1 MFEFGRELKKALGAS
16 DALGEP
22 DLSLNELLDVQ
33 ALAVRGRAN
42 DIDAGRVSTKHPFP
56 LWLKSAALWRE
67 HARRTGDVL
76 ALRRAAA
83 AAVSAGRCATNQAEQ
98 ARAALEQALTS
109 LLGAD
114 LYGDEAL
121 SDATRNSL
129 KVAVATE
136 ADEIGMVKI
145 EHAHARL
152 VSRDALAAG
161 DYAKA
166 LEAAAL
172 FDCVV
177 HGLDTLAVERCCD
190 ATRYEASLARIER
203 ADLLAGFGARLSDVK
218 LLRRVQVNLTGLLG
232 QIDGG
237 YEPLLWVRAAE
248 VLGAVEVALGEIQGR
263 PEEMAKGAA
272 TLTTALDRFTRD
284 HSPLD
289 WARLHHALAV
299 ALQSLGDATDNRTI
313 YLEAETAFD
322 AALAVVDGTSL
333 LLRVMTASNR
343 AACLARRA
351 ERTGDL
357 QALSVAETAFKGEAA
372 KADPLNDPVGW
383 AVLQINL
390 ARIYEARADLLGGF
404 PNRDAAVYALEEA
417 RDVFCEHGLKSL
429 AESASAGLERVRA
442 AQV

>member
-1 MFEFGRELKKALGAS
+1 MFEFGRELKKVLGAN

-22 DLSLNELLDVQ
+22 DPALFELFDVQ
-33 ALAVRGRAN
+33 ALAAQGRVN

-67 HARRTGDVL
+67 HARRTGDAL

-83 AAVSAGRCATNQAEQ
+83 AAVSAGRCAAGQPEQ

-109 LLGAD
+109 LLAAD
-114 LYGDEAL
+114 LFGDEAL
-121 SDATRNSL
+121 GNATRNSL
-129 KVAVATE
+129 KVAAATQ
-136 ADEIGMVKI
+136 ADELGTAKI

-152 VSRDALAAG
+152 VSRDALASG
-161 DYAKA
+161 DYGKA

-177 HGLDTLAVERCCD
+177 HKLDGLAVANRCTV
-190 ATRYEASLARIER
+190 TRYEANLARIER
-203 ADLLAGFGARLSDVK
+203 ADLLAGFGARMSDVK
-218 LLRRVQVNLTGLLG
+218 LLKRVELNLANQLN
-232 QIDGG
+232 QIDGV
-237 YEPLLWVRAAE
+237 YEPLLWVRGAE
-248 VLGAVEVALGEIQGR
+248 VLGAVEVALGEIQGH
-263 PEEMAKGAA
+263 PDEIAKGAA
-272 TLTTALDRFTRD
+272 TLNRALDRFTRD

-289 WARLHHALAV
+289 YARLHHALAV

-313 YLEAETAFD
+313 YLEAEAAFE
-322 AALAVVDGTSL
+322 AALEVVDGTSL
-333 LLRVMTASNR
+333 MLRAMTASNR

-351 ERTGDL
+351 ERAGDL
-357 QALSVAETAFKGEAA
+357 GALSVAETAFKGEAA
-372 KADPLNDPVGW
+372 KVDPANDPVGW

-417 RDVFCEHGLKSL
+417 REVFCEHGLKSL
-429 AESASAGLERVRA
+429 AESAAAGLERVRA
-442 AQV
+442 S

>member
-1 MFEFGRELKKALGAS
+1 MFEFGRELKKALGAN

-22 DLSLNELLDVQ
+22 DASLNELLDVQ
-33 ALAVRGRAN
+33 ALAVRGRAH
-42 DIDAGRVSTKHPFP
+42 DIDAGRVSAKHPFP
-56 LWLKSAALWRE
+56 LWLRSAAIWRE

-83 AAVSAGRCATNQAEQ
+83 AAVSAGRCASSEAEQ

-121 SDATRNSL
+121 TDATRNSL
-129 KVAVATE
+129 KVAAATP
-136 ADEIGMVKI
+136 ADEVGTVKI

-161 DYAKA
+161 DYGKA

-172 FDCVV
+172 FDCVI
-177 HGLDTLAVERCCD
+177 HKLDVLAVERRCN
-190 ATRYEASLARIER
+190 ATRYEADLARIER
-203 ADLLAGFGARLSDVK
+203 ADLLAGFGARMSDVK
-218 LLRRVQVNLTGLLG
+218 LLQRVALNLATLLAQV
-232 QIDGG
+232 DGG

-248 VLGAVEVALGEIQGR
+248 ILGAVEVALGEIHGR
-263 PEEMAKGAA
+263 PEEIAKGVAI
-272 TLTTALDRFTRD
+272 LITALDRFTRD

-289 WARLHHALAV
+289 WARLHHAHAV
-299 ALQSLGDATDNRTI
+299 ALQSLAEATDNRAI
-313 YLEAETAFD
+313 YLEAETAFET
-322 AALAVVDGTSL
+322 ALAVVDGTSL
-333 LLRVMTASNR
+333 TLRAMTASNR

-357 QALSVAETAFKGEAA
+357 HALSVAETAFKGEAA
-372 KADPLNDPVGW
+372 KADPVNDPVGW
-383 AVLQINL
+383 AVLQLNL

-417 RDVFCEHGLKSL
+417 REVFCEHGLKSL
-429 AESASAGLERVRA
+429 AESAAAGLERVRA
-442 AQV
+442 A